1 MGSEKN
7 RDKNRERLKSVALA
21 WLPALVYMAL
31 IFILSSIPTLASY
44 SKHLPF
50 RDKGAHFLEYAMLG
64 ALTTHA
70 AGRTFPEL
78 HRGRVFLFG
87 VMLATLFGVSDELH
101 QAFVP
106 GRRADF
112 GDIIADL
119 LGAIVG
125 GLVRLMLRR

>member
-1 MGSEKN
+1 MS
-7 RDKNRERLKSVALA
+7 RERVKAIAVA
-21 WLPALVYMAL
+21 WLPALIYMVL
-31 IFILSSIPTLASY
+31 IFVLSSIPTLASY

-70 AGRTFPEL
+70 AGRSFPNL
-78 HRGRVFLFG
+78 ARGRVLVFG
-87 VMLATLFGVSDELH
+87 VMLATLFGISDELH

-112 GDIIADL
+112 GDIIADF
-119 LGAIVG
+119 LGATVG
-125 GLVRLMLRR
+125 GLLRLSLRR